1 MTERTEPLDMDAL
14 LARILTEPTIGAR
27 ILLATA
33 RVLENEQPFLVLAPE
48 DLADALTKGT
58 EQATANPALPDLV
71 IEEGMLRAYAVTP
84 DIRPG
89 ETAGEFALRL
99 RDAAKAL

>member
-1 MTERTEPLDMDAL
+1 MPERTEPVDMDAL
-14 LARILTEPTIGAR
+14 LARILNEPTIGSR

-33 RVLENEQPFLVLAPE
+33 RVLEDDQPFLVLAPA

-58 EQATANPALPDLV
+58 ADATSNPDLPDLV
-71 IEEGMLRAYAVTP
+71 IEEGMLRAYAATP

-99 RDAAKAL
+99 RAVARDL

>member
-1 MTERTEPLDMDAL
+1 MPERTDRPDMDAL

-33 RVLENEQPFLVLAPE
+33 RALEDDQPFLVLTPE

-58 EQATANPALPDLV
+58 ADATANPALPDLV
-71 IEEGMLRAYAVTP
+71 IEEGMLRAYAVLP
-84 DIRPG
+84 EIRPG

-99 RDAAKAL
+99 RDAARGL